1 MRIYTQAQDRWF
13 LFFFK
18 PKNFIDSFQPVGRS
32 SASELG
38 NVKNS
43 QENIIGMDCNHVT
56 WSNGQQSIS
65 ANNVSSRFQSSL
77 AQTEGREGKRRSQD
91 RIRHKGPFFLSSFFY
106 PAASCVFSSSFS
118 SYSFLFKREDQ
129 HALISRLESARAA
142 DVIGNDEET
151 RRAKRKKAIWR
162 LLPSAQTFT
171 FFVPPHLLTRE
182 EEKDT
187 KIIKS
192 LLFLFWSSFI
202 FF

>member
-13 LFFFK
+13 LFFFQTE
-18 PKNFIDSFQPVGRS
+18 NFIDSFQPVGRS

-43 QENIIGMDCNHVT
+43 RENIIGWDCNHVT

-171 FFVPPHLLTRE
+171 FFVPPIYSQERRKKTQ
-182 EEKDT
+182 K
-187 KIIKS
+187 
-192 LLFLFWSSFI
+192 
-202 FF
+202 